1 MKNITA
7 VIPVRAGS
15 QRVKNKNFKKFAN
28 SNLLQIKID
37 QIKKL
42 PVDDIIINTDSELAI
57 EIAKKN
63 NLSYHK
69 REAYYASSQC
79 TNSEYHEYLA
89 KATPSKNI
97 LIAQVTSPLIKHQTY
112 LKCIEHF
119 ENGDY
124 DSLMTVKDVKE
135 YLWLGN
141 KPFNY
146 DLKNAPNSQDLPD
159 IVCPTFGVVMAKRE
173 AMLESKNF
181 ICNKPYFYKLYGIE
195 TVDIDTELDFKF
207 AEFLQLGLN
216 KSE

>member
-1 MKNITA
+1 MENITA
-7 VIPVRAGS
+7 LIPVRAGS

-79 TNSEYHEYLA
+79 SGSEYFTYLA
-89 KATPSKNI
+89 KTTNAKNI
-97 LIAQVTSPLIKHQTY
+97 LIAPVTCPFITLQTF
-112 LKCIEHF
+112 LECIDIF
-119 ENGDY
+119 CNGDY

-135 YLWLGN
+135 FLWLDN
-141 KPFNY
+141 KPINY

-159 IVCPTFGVVMAKRE
+159 IFCPTFGVVIVKKK

-181 ICNKPYFYKLYGIE
+181 ICSKPYFHKLYGIE

-216 KSE
+216 KNE